1 MKRWEGAGEADR
13 KKSGGTVDSAAS
25 SRSLGAGVVLCMYSR
40 ARAGV
45 AAKAAEAAA
54 PQSGAAAAA
63 AVRQCKGGGGGPG
76 TGPEWQSKVWC
87 ACGAASYSPHG
98 LWVTGRG
105 ALVYGI
111 GDVDGETVCA
121 GPRSFGIARVRLSHA
136 RTPAAGRWV

>member
-25 SRSLGAGVVLCMYSR
+25 SRSLGAGVVLYMYSR

-54 PQSGAAAAA
+54 PQSGAAAAGGCG
-63 AVRQCKGGGGGPG
+63 VKGAGEGPG
-76 TGPEWQSKVWC
+76 PVRSGNPKS
-87 ACGAASYSPHG
+87 GAH
-98 LWVTGRG
+98 
-105 ALVYGI
+105 
-111 GDVDGETVCA
+111 A
-121 GPRSFGIARVRLSHA
+121 GPRVIVHTDFGLQVAARLSMGSETWMGRPFARVRVRSGLRVLRWSHA